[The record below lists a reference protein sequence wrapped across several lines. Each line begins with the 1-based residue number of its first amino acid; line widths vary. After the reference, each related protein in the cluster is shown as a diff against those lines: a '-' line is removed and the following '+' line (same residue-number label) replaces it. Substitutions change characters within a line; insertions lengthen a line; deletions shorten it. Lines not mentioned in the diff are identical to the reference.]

1 MENENKKY
9 DFFISYRRA
18 NNGTVCGSYLAGLL
32 KGYSVFYDVSSITE
46 GQFDIQI
53 RNALRNTERFILVVT
68 EGAFLRPEVPGKR
81 DWYYEEI
88 GMAIQL
94 VGLDRITPIIF
105 SGSFNESILPDSLKN
120 KNLCGCQTVKYVP
133 EYAEYFED
141 KFYKHLGISKSTN
154 IRTLI
159 TRETAA
165 PTDEQVN
172 DDRET
177 DTPIVTPKSFTI
189 DNPYPFKMIFVKGG
203 TFQMGSNEFDYAKPI
218 HSVTLS
224 DYYIGETQ
232 VTQGLWKAVMG
243 DNPSYFKK
251 GDNYPVE
258 CVSWNDIVNKFL
270 PELNRQTGKNFCL
283 PTEAQWEF
291 AARGGQHHSPYKYSG
306 SDKLSEVAWYGY
318 YDKDDKNRTITEQTT
333 MPVAKKNPNELGIYD
348 MSGNVWEWCQDW
360 SKYYKESSSSDPQ
373 GPSSGY
379 LRVLRGGSW
388 LSSARSCRVSYRD
401 NGRHGYGDDNHGM
414 RLALPCSPFP
424 S

>member
-1 MENENKKY
+1 
-9 DFFISYRRA
+9 
-18 NNGTVCGSYLAGLL
+18 L
-32 KGYSVFYDVSSITE
+32 
-46 GQFDIQI
+46 Q
-53 RNALRNTERFILVVT
+53 NTERFILVVT

-105 SGSFNESILPDSLKN
+105 SGLFNESILPDSLKN
-120 KNLCGCQTVKYVP
+120 KKLCGCQTVKYVP

-141 KFYKHLGISKSTN
+141 KFYKHLGIHKSIN
-154 IRTLI
+154 IRSLI
-159 TRETAA
+159 ARETAA

-189 DNPYPFKMIFVKGG
+189 DNPYPFKMIFVPGG
-203 TFQMGSNEFDYAKPI
+203 TFQMGSNEYDDEKPI

-243 DNPSYFKK
+243 DNPSDFKK
-251 GDNYPVE
+251 GDDYPVE

-291 AARGGQHHSPYKYSG
+291 AARGGNKSKGYKYSG
-306 SDKLSEVAWYGY
+306 SNNIKDELGKNNPNYGTHAV
-318 YDKDDKNRTITEQTT
+318 KSKS
-333 MPVAKKNPNELGIYD
+333 PNELGIYD

-360 SKYYKESSSSDPQ
+360 YNENYYKDSPSSDPT
-373 GPSSGY
+373 GPSSGSS
-379 LRVLRGGSW
+379 RVLRGGSW
-388 LSSARSCRVSYRD
+388 GNDAYDCRVSYRD
-401 NGRHGYGDDNHGM
+401 YGSPDDRRNDSGM

>member
-1 MENENKKY
+1 MAEKKKY

-46 GQFDIQI
+46 GQFDSQI

-120 KNLCGCQTVKYVP
+120 KKLCGCQTVKYVP

-159 TRETAA
+159 NRETAA
-165 PTDEQVN
+165 PTDEQIN
-172 DDRET
+172 DDTEN

-189 DNPYPFKMIFVKGG
+189 DNPYPFKMIFVPGG
-203 TFQMGSNEFDYAKPI
+203 TFQMGSNEYDDEKPI

-243 DNPSYFKK
+243 DNPSRFKK
-251 GDNYPVE
+251 GDDYPVE

-291 AARGGQHHSPYKYSG
+291 AARGGNKSKGYKYSG
-306 SDKLSEVAWYGY
+306 SNNIKDVAI
-318 YDKDDKNRTITEQTT
+318 YDKVSYYLGENNPNYGTHAVKS
-333 MPVAKKNPNELGIYD
+333 KSPNELGIYD
-348 MSGNVWEWCQDW
+348 MSGNVWEWCHDW
-360 SKYYKESSSSDPQ
+360 YNENYYKDSPSSDPT
-373 GPSSGY
+373 GPSSGSS
-379 LRVLRGGSW
+379 RVLRGGSW
-388 LSSARSCRVSYRD
+388 YNYADYCRVS
-401 NGRHGYGDDNHGM
+401 GRFNYYPDYGRSYFGM